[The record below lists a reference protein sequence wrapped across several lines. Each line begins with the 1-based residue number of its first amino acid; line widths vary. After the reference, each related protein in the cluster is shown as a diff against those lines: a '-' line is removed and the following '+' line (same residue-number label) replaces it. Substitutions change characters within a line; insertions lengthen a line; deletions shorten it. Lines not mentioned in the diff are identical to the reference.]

1 MCGPSHSENAVLRRA
16 ARGEAGESGGRGGTG
31 AAPPGTSGRCGSRSS
46 AARCPAWGRAELP
59 DGSGHPAPP
68 RLALGAVSGSAL
80 YPGSRLIARRAGETP
95 GPAGRPR
102 AGEAAGGL
110 GRGRRGRRPA
120 GGERRSP
127 RPSRDLRPG
136 PGSGRVPV
144 AAPALPAPQRGW
156 TRGRVALGR
165 APPLRDTSG
174 TARSLPAALGDTWA
188 VPQSPPGGHPAP
200 GVTLAGGS
208 GLRLSAGSSGRGHRR
223 PQRPAFP
230 AAASKRA
237 HASTGARERLTAPR
251 PPLRA
256 LACGPGLPARLGSAR
271 GPRTAA
277 PCPPQPAPG
286 PSPAAAS
293 LRSPRSA
300 AR

>member
-16 ARGEAGESGGRGGTG
+16 AGGEAGESGGRGGTG

-144 AAPALPAPQRGW
+144 AAP
-156 TRGRVALGR
+156 
-165 APPLRDTSG
+165 
-174 TARSLPAALGDTWA
+174 
-188 VPQSPPGGHPAP
+188 GGERCS
-200 GVTLAGGS
+200 AGGS
-208 GLRLSAGSSGRGHRR
+208 ERRSARKRLFFFLRGFFFFLSYFFFPRLFSKCTFSAIRGDRSESPGGGCKRTLCPGSLLSYLSHSQGEKVAYLYTH
-223 PQRPAFP
+223 
-230 AAASKRA
+230 
-237 HASTGARERLTAPR
+237 
-251 PPLRA
+251 PPLA
-256 LACGPGLPARLGSAR
+256 LIAKN
-271 GPRTAA
+271 TAK
-277 PCPPQPAPG
+277 C
-286 PSPAAAS
+286 
-293 LRSPRSA
+293 
-300 AR
+300 